1 MKYFSPLF
9 LWILLCGAGHAKLF
23 ADEIMPPPA
32 LLKDPKLLLKWQ
44 TQQQQQSESFQQL
57 RQLREQA
64 AERKAEYET
73 AKIEF
78 NAQNTKL
85 LRLSPAQVHAWQT
98 AEVKDDAAYT
108 CILSTPEN
116 VNEKVSS
123 NRTPTPPTAR
133 RWIALGATFLI
144 LLALAIHKYCHSSR
158 ARR

>member
-85 LRLSPAQVHAWQT
+85 LRLSRMTLLMPAFSLRL
-98 AEVKDDAAYT
+98 KM
-108 CILSTPEN
+108 ST
-116 VNEKVSS
+116 KKS
-123 NRTPTPPTAR
+123 PPIELR
-133 RWIALGATFLI
+133 RRQPRVDGLP
-144 LLALAIHKYCHSSR
+144 LAPRFSFCWL
-158 ARR
+158 